1 MDITPYLKL
10 MVDKSASDL
19 FFYVGAPVN
28 IKIGGVVRP
37 IGNKVLGPGQ
47 VREIAYSVMKDD
59 QIKEFEHE
67 WELNFAIPL
76 QGVGRFRS
84 NVFRQRGEVSMVIR
98 YIKGDIPQVEELGL
112 PALLRQLVMEK
123 RGLIL
128 LVGATGSGKSTTLA
142 AMIDHRNSTAPGH
155 ILTIE
160 DPIEFTHQHKKSVVG
175 QREIGIDTRDYE
187 NALRSAMREAPDVIL
202 VGEVRAREVMKYVLT
217 FAETGHLVLSTLHAN
232 NANGALERIVNF
244 FPEDARPQLLMD
256 LALNLRGIVSQRLVR
271 ALDGGLVP
279 AVEVLLNTP
288 YIADLIQKG
297 KIDYVKDAMEQST
310 ESGTQTFDQ
319 ALFSL
324 YKAGKISKDE
334 AIRNADSKNNVGLKI
349 RLAESAESTSAAQQ
363 SANLADLAIHEEE
376 EHPGQAFGR

>member
-37 IGNKVLGPGQ
+37 IGNKVLGAGQ

-84 NVFRQRGEVSMVIR
+84 NVFKQRGEVSMVIR

-112 PALLRQLVMEK
+112 PTLLRQLVMEK

-142 AMIDHRNSTAPGH
+142 AMVDHRNANSPGH
-155 ILTIE
+155 IITIE
-160 DPIEFTHQHKKSVVG
+160 DPIEFTHQHKKSVIG
-175 QREIGIDTRDYE
+175 QREIGIDTHGYE

-202 VGEVRAREVMKYVLT
+202 VGEVREREVMKKVLT

-232 NANGALERIVNF
+232 NANGALDRIVNF
-244 FPEDARPQLLMD
+244 FPEDVRPQMLLD
-256 LALNLRGIVSQRLVR
+256 LSLNLRAIVSQRLIR
-271 ALDGGLVP
+271 GLDGSLVP

-288 YIADLIQKG
+288 YIADLVQKG
-297 KIDYVKDAMEQST
+297 KIDYIKDAMEQST

-319 ALFSL
+319 SLFKL
-324 YKAGKISKDE
+324 YREARISKDE
-334 AIRNADSKNNVGLKI
+334 AIKNADSKNNVGLKI
-349 RLAESAESTSAAQQ
+349 RLSEGMEAGARPSG
-363 SANLADLAIHEEE
+363 NLADLAIHDEDEDR
-376 EHPGQAFGR
+376 GRSFG